1 MRAKV
6 LLRNI
11 GIVMLMLAVGLTAYG
26 FISDSNNQ
34 DDKVVLNATDAP
46 EYESTKAPDA
56 ADTEDVSDVT
66 ETPEAT
72 EDVAEAT
79 ETLAPGDEAGES
91 GTEGNASGE
100 TPEVNTTAVPGT
112 SATEL
117 PSDESG
123 DEATKTYTLVV
134 SKGMSAMQIANRL
147 EENGIIKNATEFTQV
162 MVSKGVTNDINVGN
176 YEFTSNHTYDQIIS
190 ALTGSQK

>member
-1 MRAKV
+1 MKAKV

-26 FISDSNNQ
+26 FISNSNEG
-34 DDKVVLNATDAP
+34 KVVLNATEAP
-46 EYESTKAPDA
+46 EDESTTAPTTVATDSVSEETKAPETTESVSEGTKTPASDEPA
-56 ADTEDVSDVT
+56 ATT
-66 ETPEAT
+66 
-72 EDVAEAT
+72 
-79 ETLAPGDEAGES
+79 
-91 GTEGNASGE
+91 GTEGSSNNEA
-100 TPEVNTTAVPGT
+100 PEVSATTEPDATNAP
-112 SATEL
+112 TEL

-123 DEATKTYTLVV
+123 AEQTKTYTLVV
-134 SKGMSAMQIANRL
+134 TKGMSAMQIANRL